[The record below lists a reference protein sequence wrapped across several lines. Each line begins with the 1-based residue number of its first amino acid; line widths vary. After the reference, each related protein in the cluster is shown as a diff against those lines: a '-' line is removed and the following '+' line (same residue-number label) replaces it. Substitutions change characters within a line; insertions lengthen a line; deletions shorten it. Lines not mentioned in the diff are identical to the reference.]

1 MTGEIENMKDQRL
14 LIRNKIMMVLK
25 DRRAFTLVEALVT
38 VIVFSVILGA
48 CYAVLMSGSDSW
60 EANSV
65 RVELQQEL
73 RKGMDWIL
81 NDLRQAGSASVSDVP
96 ANGTWY
102 TSITFRK
109 SNGVSSGVIS
119 WAADTTK
126 YLLGGSDSTQ
136 LQRQVGSQTPA
147 VIAQNISTLQ
157 FRRLASAPNV
167 VEVNLQAQKKTLRG
181 KNMTGKTA
189 ITANLS
195 FKVHLRN

>member
-1 MTGEIENMKDQRL
+1 MKDQRL
-14 LIRNKIMMVLK
+14 LIRNKIMRVLK

-81 NDLRQAGSASVSDVP
+81 NDLRQAGSASLSDSGAPVY
-96 ANGTWY
+96 GTWY

-109 SNGVSSGVIS
+109 SNGVSGGAIS

-147 VIAQNISTLQ
+147 VIAQNIQTLQ

>member
-1 MTGEIENMKDQRL
+1 MRENGLFQNRFKG
-14 LIRNKIMMVLK
+14 ILK

-65 RVELQQEL
+65 RVELRQEL

-81 NDLRQAGSASVSDVP
+81 NDLRQAGSASLSDALSPVYG
-96 ANGTWY
+96 AWY

-109 SNGVSSGVIS
+109 SNGVSNGVIS

-189 ITANLS
+189 IAANLS
-195 FKVHLRN
+195 FKVYLRN